1 MFDAVIFD
9 ADGVLID
16 SEVIYHAIEME
27 VLGGYG
33 LAYDPHDYRSRFM
46 GMHEKTYVAALDAEH
61 RKHLGQPLPEDFLR
75 TVRTRSRIV
84 CDERLECVFGA
95 HAAVETVGLPRAV
108 ASSSDEEALFRK
120 LAKVGLDSLFDPHIY
135 SADRVAHGK
144 PHPDIFLHAADRL
157 GVDPAR
163 SLAIEDS
170 VNGVTAARAAGMT
183 VWGFTGGGHLDHRA
197 DEGLL
202 GAGAVRVVS
211 SWDEARAL
219 FAALRD

>member
-16 SEVIYHAIEME
+16 SEVIYHVIEME

-33 LAYDPHDYRSRFM
+33 LTYDPHDYRSRFM
-46 GMHEKTYVAALDAEH
+46 GMHERTYVAALDADH
-61 RKHLGQPLPEDFLR
+61 RGRLGSPLPEDYLR
-75 TVRTRSRIV
+75 TVRSLSRV
-84 CDERLECVFGA
+84 ACDERLECVAGA
-95 HAAVETVGLPRAV
+95 HAAVEAVALPRAV
-108 ASSSDEEALFRK
+108 ASSSDEDALHRK
-120 LAKVGLDSLFDPHIY
+120 LAKVGLAALFAPHIY

-144 PHPDIFLHAADRL
+144 PHPDIFLHAAGKL

-183 VWGFTGGGHLDHRA
+183 VWGFTGGGHLDERA
-197 DEGLL
+197 DAGLL
-202 GAGAVRVVS
+202 GAGAERVVT
-211 SWDEARAL
+211 SWDEAKA
-219 FAALRD
+219 

>member
-33 LAYDPHDYRSRFM
+33 LTWDPHDYRSRFM
-46 GMHEKTYVAALDAEH
+46 GMHERTYVAALDAEH
-61 RKHLGQPLPEDFLR
+61 RRHNGAPLPEDFLR
-75 TVRTRSRIV
+75 TVRGLSRIA
-84 CDERLECVFGA
+84 CDERLECVLGA
-95 HAAVETVGLPRAV
+95 HAAVEAVGLPRAV
-108 ASSSDEEALFRK
+108 ASSSDEEALYRK
-120 LAKVGLDSLFDPHIY
+120 LAKVGLGALFAPHIY

-144 PHPDIFLHAADRL
+144 PHPDIFLHAAEKL
-157 GVDPAR
+157 AVDPTR

-170 VNGVTAARAAGMT
+170 VNGVTAAKAAGMT
-183 VWGFTGGGHLDHRA
+183 VWGFTGGGHLDERA
-197 DEGLL
+197 DAGLL
-202 GAGAVRVVS
+202 AAGAERVVT

-219 FAALRD
+219 FAAL

>member
-33 LAYDPHDYRSRFM
+33 LTYDPHDYRSRFM
-46 GMHEKTYVAALDAEH
+46 GMHEKTYVAALDVEH
-61 RKHLGQPLPEDFLR
+61 RKHLNLPLPDDFLY
-75 TVRTRSRIV
+75 TVRSRSRIV
-84 CDERLECVFGA
+84 CDESLECVAGA
-95 HAAVETVGLPRAV
+95 HAAVEAVTLPRAV

-144 PHPDIFLHAADRL
+144 PHPDIFLHAAAKL
-157 GVDPAR
+157 GVEPTRA
-163 SLAIEDS
+163 LAIEDS
-170 VNGVTAARAAGMT
+170 VNGVTAAKAAGMT
-183 VWGFTGGGHLDHRA
+183 VWGFTGGGHLDERS
-197 DEGLL
+197 EPGLL
-202 GAGAVRVVS
+202 KAGAERIVR

-219 FAALRD
+219 FAAL

>member
-1 MFDAVIFD
+1 
-9 ADGVLID
+9 
-16 SEVIYHAIEME
+16 
-27 VLGGYG
+27 
-33 LAYDPHDYRSRFM
+33 M

-61 RKHLGQPLPEDFLR
+61 RTHLGQPLPEDFLR

-84 CDERLECVFGA
+84 CDESLECVLGA
-95 HAAVETVGLPRAV
+95 HAAVEAVVLPRAV

-202 GAGAVRVVS
+202 GAGAVRVVT

-219 FAALRD
+219 FAAL

>member
-1 MFDAVIFD
+1 
-9 ADGVLID
+9 
-16 SEVIYHAIEME
+16 
-27 VLGGYG
+27 
-33 LAYDPHDYRSRFM
+33 
-46 GMHEKTYVAALDAEH
+46 
-61 RKHLGQPLPEDFLR
+61 
-75 TVRTRSRIV
+75 
-84 CDERLECVFGA
+84 
-95 HAAVETVGLPRAV
+95 V

-202 GAGAVRVVS
+202 GAGAVRVVT

-219 FAALRD
+219 FAAL